1 MDKTEKKINQILN
14 LLNLTHEEN
23 MFFMETLS
31 HSIVKEEDLQVL
43 HEYMKKC
50 NVKENVYVVACTKI
64 QLRGLI
70 NYIFYL
76 YHFYSMFALIKK
88 CHKPTK
94 IKGFRILLSL
104 LYIFLEPLTSR

>member
-14 LLNLTHEEN
+14 LLNLTHEDN

-50 NVKENVYVVACTKI
+50 NTKRECI
-64 QLRGLI
+64 CSGMYEDEI
-70 NYIFYL
+70 E
-76 YHFYSMFALIKK
+76 
-88 CHKPTK
+88 
-94 IKGFRILLSL
+94 ILN
-104 LYIFLEPLTSR
+104 

>member
-1 MDKTEKKINQILN
+1 M
-14 LLNLTHEEN
+14 
-23 MFFMETLS
+23 
-31 HSIVKEEDLQVL
+31 
-43 HEYMKKC
+43 
-50 NVKENVYVVACTKI
+50 
-64 QLRGLI
+64 
-70 NYIFYL
+70 FYL